1 MAQSYNDP
9 LGGDPSSVGSQI
21 RTDYFYKKALV
32 EVAKEAYFGQMA
44 DTISMP

>member
-1 MAQSYNDP
+1 MAQVYGTGANST
-9 LGGDPSSVGSQI
+9 VGSQI

-32 EVAKEAYFGQMA
+32 EVAKETYFGQMA